1 MPQMGAKREYQGYEY
16 TFNGQNWV
24 RGAATAAPETAD
36 PIARKFNA
44 ATRGA
49 EATAGMTEAELP
61 YAAKKAEAD
70 ARKAAADAD
79 IAEGKAKAAQRKQT
93 KDMTEV
99 MQQMKT
105 VVANTIRLK
114 QLSRDRF
121 GATGFGHQTIK
132 DFGPGGTSAANVE
145 ALLTNVGAN
154 SAFDKLQKIKSESEN
169 GGGLGGNTSDADM
182 ALLKSSVAALDPN
195 QSDEQFQQ
203 QMDQV
208 IKAYGSMYAKL
219 GGKLTELGPVE
230 ELAPAF
236 PNLAREQRN
245 APGAVTPTDVPPS
258 EAQPDDL
265 SWGDVPMEAL
275 SNLPKSAMGL
285 AEGLVQPVLHPIDTL
300 TSLGSIVGGVLN
312 KLDPTGAIKF
322 DEGSADAVGGW
333 FASRY
338 GSMDGFKRA
347 IAEDP
352 AGVLAD
358 AATVLTAGGAGAARV
373 GGKIGQIGAKAAKVG
388 NAIDPFVLASKAPA
402 AARAVGS
409 MGESAAA
416 HIMGLPSGVGAPA
429 LETSRDA
436 GRAGGE
442 QLKAL
447 RANRRGNVPID
458 DVLTEAK
465 DAVSRMREEAST
477 RYKQGMGEVSKDVN
491 VLPFTD
497 IEDAVQ
503 KARAPGFFKGEV
515 KDKSAAAAWG
525 KVDELIQHWKSLDP
539 AEYHTPEGMDALK
552 QAIGDIANEIP
563 MENRSASRAVT
574 QAYNAVKREIVKQ
587 APTYAKV
594 MKDYERA
601 STQVREVEKTLSLGN
616 NASPDTALRKL
627 QSILRNNANTNYGRR
642 RDLGNML
649 EDYGA
654 DTLMPSLAGQQTSSW
669 TPRGLAGITSSLG
682 STAAMAGLLGPK
694 AAAALG
700 VASPRVM
707 GALAEK
713 YGQATGPITK
723 LFAERTPSQK
733 GITGL
738 AGKYMRE
745 NPQAALF
752 GSDIGRLSQIYG
764 DQQQEEQPKPREA
777 PAGVSVRLPVLE
789 AVFGPGADFGEDGS
803 VHMQDGT
810 VVPPDVARQ
819 AIRAATAGAQ

>member
-24 RGAATAAPETAD
+24 RGAATAAPVD
-36 PIARKFNA
+36 PIERRFNA
-44 ATRGA
+44 QTQGAELDVKDKQHKVDTQDLQDKELQARIDKMLADLKEKQRKEALGGDATESERMAGYLTSRIATSMRALHSLGTSNPGAMKPGVGTALVEGLAGATAANYAKDTERQQVEAHQKDVLDAALTLGTGAAYTAEQIEGYRGA
-49 EATAGMTEAELP
+49 YFPQLGDKPETVAAKQVKLRELLEAAKLKAGVYAPRIEQLLVKTAGDP
-61 YAAKKAEAD
+61 Y
-70 ARKAAADAD
+70 
-79 IAEGKAKAAQRKQT
+79 
-93 KDMTEV
+93 
-99 MQQMKT
+99 
-105 VVANTIRLK
+105 
-114 QLSRDRF
+114 
-121 GATGFGHQTIK
+121 
-132 DFGPGGTSAANVE
+132 
-145 ALLTNVGAN
+145 
-154 SAFDKLQKIKSESEN
+154 
-169 GGGLGGNTSDADM
+169 
-182 ALLKSSVAALDPN
+182 
-195 QSDEQFQQ
+195 
-203 QMDQV
+203 
-208 IKAYGSMYAKL
+208 
-219 GGKLTELGPVE
+219 
-230 ELAPAF
+230 
-236 PNLAREQRN
+236 

-265 SWGDVPMEAL
+265 SWGDAPMEAL

-338 GSMDGFKRA
+338 GSMDGFKHA
-347 IAEDP
+347 VAEDP

-373 GGKIGQIGAKAAKVG
+373 GGKIGQIGTKAAEIG
-388 NAIDPFVLASKAPA
+388 NAIDPFVLATKAPA
-402 AARAVGS
+402 AARFAGRT
-409 MGESAAA
+409 GEAAA
-416 HIMGLPSGVGAPA
+416 SHVLGLPSGVGAPA
-429 LETSRDA
+429 LEASRDA

-497 IEDAVQ
+497 IEAAVQ

-682 STAAMAGLLGPK
+682 STAALAGLISPK

-723 LFAERTPSQK
+723 LFAERD
-733 GITGL
+733 L
-738 AGKYMRE
+738 AGKMSSNSLGRKLVE
-745 NPQAALF
+745 TPQAALF

-789 AVFGPGADFGEDGS
+789 AVFGPGADFAEDGS
-803 VHMQDGT
+803 VKLPDGT
-810 VVPPDVARQ
+810 VVPPDAARQ